1 MEKWWHNDK
10 HHHIWVDVSELKVL
24 ACVLSCLVF
33 TAISGHVIFFV
44 TDSTLPLQHRPVGS
58 IRWQR
63 LKGRE
68 NVKTKGPWKLLLNTF
83 EVRLHQSKCKI
94 GQDAAQSQLDHLI
107 QKAAMGHCKY
117 QLPFNVTTIRLNNR
131 SKDKEK
137 EQNKWLIKDS
147 VATWQVPLAVK
158 HQST

>member
-1 MEKWWHNDK
+1 MEKWWHNNK

-44 TDSTLPLQHRPVGS
+44 TDSPLPLQRRPVGS
-58 IRWQR
+58 IRWQTER
-63 LKGRE
+63 KGERK
-68 NVKTKGPWKLLLNTF
+68 NKRTF